1 MKNERIRLS
10 LLCDIYGSLLSEK
23 QRNALD
29 LYCNEDLSL
38 SEIAEN
44 TGISRQ
50 GVRDQLT
57 HAETQLTF
65 YEDALGLLEKNTAVS
80 ALLADISGMECVKN
94 DAVLSGKLAELR
106 HILNFE

>member
-38 SEIAEN
+38 LEIAEN

-65 YEDALGLLEKNTAVS
+65 YEEKLGLLEKNAAVS
-80 ALLADISGMECVKN
+80 EILSDISGRESVKT
-94 DAVLSGKLAELR
+94 DAVLAERLSELKTV
-106 HILNFE
+106 LNLE

>member
-38 SEIAEN
+38 SEIAEEL
-44 TGISRQ
+44 GISRQ
-50 GVRDQLT
+50 GVRELIKK
-57 HAETQLTF
+57 AENELCF
-65 YEDALGLLEKNTAVS
+65 YEEKLGLAKKFRDTESRIRHLISLAEDNRPVEEIKAELLLMEEELEK
-80 ALLADISGMECVKN
+80 
-94 DAVLSGKLAELR
+94 
-106 HILNFE
+106 

>member
-1 MKNERIRLS
+1 MEQTVEWG
-10 LLCDIYGSLLSEK
+10 LLLDYYGELLTDR
-23 QRNALD
+23 QRELCEMSFNQ
-29 LYCNEDLSL
+29 DLSL

-65 YEDALGLLEKNTAVS
+65 YEEKLGLLEKNAAVS
-80 ALLADISGMECVKN
+80 EILSDISGRESVKT
-94 DAVLSGKLAELR
+94 DAVLAERLSELKTV
-106 HILNFE
+106 LNLE